1 MTFQMEDL
9 KEFCKKTSLHGWRH
23 LAMED
28 VSHQGSCQT
37 SGETITN
44 ITLMNIYIYT
54 LCPFGTLA
62 IQPRISF
69 GLLVGFSHAGICC
82 LCLPPLLQHSRLP
95 RGGNRHQHAKQFTS
109 LMTLVIWVKEKNVMT
124 LMMMMKRNLI
134 TQQTSMVLILFD
146 NIPQGHNC
154 DVPGHTERPIDRV
167 VLPLCCG
174 LQHKPGNL

>member
-1 MTFQMEDL
+1 MEDL
-9 KEFCKKTSLHGWRH
+9 KELCRKTSLHGWRH

-44 ITLMNIYIYT
+44 ITLMNIYIYISFIPCI
-54 LCPFGTLA
+54 LLGTLA

-69 GLLVGFSHAGICC
+69 GLLVRFSHAGICC
-82 LCLPPLLQHSRLP
+82 GCLRPLLQHCRLP
-95 RGGNRHQHAKQFTS
+95 RGGDRHQHAQQFTS
-109 LMTLVIWVKEKNVMT
+109 LMTLMT
-124 LMMMMKRNLI
+124 LMTGKTLM
-134 TQQTSMVLILFD
+134 TLILFD
-146 NIPQGHNC
+146 NIPQGDNC